1 MLHMR
6 IRIAAMQCFIYTYD
20 WLISNTYRLNKH
32 HVLFSTSKT
41 VINCQKDK
49 YKFTDQLYI

>member
-1 MLHMR
+1 MR